1 MVTPCFRSENDVRAK
16 IMSLLIAGIKVADS
30 ALVHDA
36 IELARSSSPPFLFNH
51 VMRSWLFG
59 VLIAEGTQPAPD
71 PEILA
76 VSAILHDLGL
86 TDRFAGRDRFEVDG
100 ANAARSFLKDR
111 GVPTQQTQLV
121 WDAIALHTTRS
132 IALHK
137 QPEVA
142 VTHAGIS
149 VDVIGAG
156 LNLIPQGKL
165 GAILAEFPRLSLK
178 TELRAC
184 LCSVVRKKPET
195 TYDNV
200 LKDIGARYVDGY
212 SAPSFADLIENAPF
226 AE

>member
-1 MVTPCFRSENDVRAK
+1 MNTMRMV
-16 IMSLLIAGIKVADS
+16 LAGIQVVDS

-36 IELARSSSPPFLFNH
+36 IELARNCSSPFLFNH

-59 VLIAEGTQPAPD
+59 VLIAEGAQSAPD
-71 PEILA
+71 SEILA
-76 VSAILHDLGL
+76 VSAVLHDLGL
-86 TDRFAGRDRFEVDG
+86 TERFAAQDRFEVDG

-111 GVPTQQTQLV
+111 GIPTQHVQLV

-142 VTHAGIS
+142 VTHAGIAM
-149 VDVIGAG
+149 DVIGAG
-156 LNLIPQGKL
+156 LDLIPKDKVRG
-165 GAILAEFPRLSLK
+165 ILAAFPRLSMKAELK
-178 TELRAC
+178 AC
-184 LCSVVRKKPET
+184 LCSLVRRKPET

-200 LKDIGARYVDGY
+200 LKDIGTRYVDGY
-212 SAPSFADLIENAPF
+212 AAPSFADLLENAPF